1 MNWTEKSKE
10 ISVGLLENMEGR
22 TDSNLTRQEVL
33 DCIQKAAYMGM
44 QHECDNWVLKR
55 TKD

>member
-10 ISVGLLENMEGR
+10 IAVDILEKMEGG
-22 TDSNLTRQEVL
+22 TDGNLTRQEVL
-33 DCIQKAAYMGM
+33 DCLQKAAYMGM
-44 QHECDNWVLKR
+44 QHECDNYILKR